1 MIGKIAD
8 KSNFPENLSLTNKY
22 VSRLCQGFGYYSFAK
37 ISSSKTPISRLMNL
51 GQLPS
56 SLIRFVKNL
65 MDEKLNINPF
75 YRDLYKSPKKAV
87 NSFR

>member
-1 MIGKIAD
+1 
-8 KSNFPENLSLTNKY
+8 
-22 VSRLCQGFGYYSFAK
+22 
-37 ISSSKTPISRLMNL
+37 MNL

-75 YRDLYKSPKKAV
+75 YRDLYKSPKKSV